1 MTNRLN
7 DDDGWWTKTLYF
19 TPRLNY
25 EYEYSMGRRLT
36 FSAQSSVK
44 TPTASQLMPVVDNI
58 NPLMLAYGNR
68 SLKPEYSHEAFFHWL
83 MFDQFTFTSLF
94 TSIEFNYTQ
103 NKINWAQT
111 INDSLGQTMTLI
123 NVPED
128 YSASASIDFSIPI
141 RKLGITFHT
150 SLRENWNRGIMFIN
164 EVENINTNLTHRLT
178 VSFDNRKKEKWDVNL
193 GAALTLTNAHYSVQ
207 ESMNYRYF
215 DLAYFGELRFTPNDR
230 WSFSATADVTNYNA
244 KTFNDMVSVPLIGA
258 EVSFYFLKNNRGML
272 SLTGFDLLN
281 KNTGIERISEMNYLR
296 ETRSNTIG
304 RYVMLAFKYR
314 LNKFRENSGM
324 DIKINSRR

>member
-1 MTNRLN
+1 
-7 DDDGWWTKTLYF
+7 
-19 TPRLNY
+19 
-25 EYEYSMGRRLT
+25 
-36 FSAQSSVK
+36 
-44 TPTASQLMPVVDNI
+44 
-58 NPLMLAYGNR
+58 
-68 SLKPEYSHEAFFHWL
+68 

-94 TSIEFNYTQ
+94 TSIDFNYTQ

-128 YSASASIDFSIPI
+128 YTASASIDFSTPI
-141 RKLGITFHT
+141 RKMGITFHT
-150 SLRENWNRGIMFIN
+150 SLRENWNRGIMLIN

-178 VSFDNRKKEKWDVNL
+178 ISFDNRKKEKWDVNL
-193 GAALTLTNAHYSVQ
+193 GAALTLTNARYSVQ

-215 DLAYFGELRFTPNDR
+215 DLAYFGELRFTPTDR

-258 EVSFYFLKNNRGML
+258 EISFYFLKNNRGML